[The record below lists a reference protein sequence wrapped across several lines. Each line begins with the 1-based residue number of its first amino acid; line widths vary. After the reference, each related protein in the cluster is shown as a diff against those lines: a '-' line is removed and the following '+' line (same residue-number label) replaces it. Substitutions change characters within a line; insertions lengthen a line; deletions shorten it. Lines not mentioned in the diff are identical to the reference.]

1 MWHPLP
7 NTLKY
12 YIHCTFIIDN
22 LEDADK
28 AKKKSFNSTANILT
42 NFYHVCTLF
51 TNLGYFH
58 TLG

>member
-28 AKKKSFNSTANILT
+28 AKKKKVSIVQLT
-42 NFYHVCTLF
+42 FLLIF
-51 TNLGYFH
+51 TMCVLY
-58 TLG
+58 LQI